1 MYLGAAEVA
10 FIVCHIGMS
19 GSRSGPVMRRVWYE
33 RISAARLV
41 PGYYQYGHYTK
52 ESILL
57 EYVPISI
64 CVVMANLHI
73 ALDIV

>member
-1 MYLGAAEVA
+1 
-10 FIVCHIGMS
+10 
-19 GSRSGPVMRRVWYE
+19 MRRVWYE